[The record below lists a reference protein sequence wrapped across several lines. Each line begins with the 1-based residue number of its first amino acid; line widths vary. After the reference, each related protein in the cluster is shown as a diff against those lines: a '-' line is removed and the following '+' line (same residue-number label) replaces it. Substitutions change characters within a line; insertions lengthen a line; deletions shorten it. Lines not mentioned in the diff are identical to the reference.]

1 MNELSCQSLF
11 DKTIKE
17 YNQNNN
23 KTNKITETG
32 KCSHKNLIIDNNVRQ
47 CSDCGMEVQRDILH
61 DKEWRFYGAA
71 DTRHSSD
78 PNRCQIRKSDERTIY
93 KDVDNMGFSDKII
106 SEADKLYGQVTG
118 GKIFRGNSRKSIVFA
133 CIFHSY
139 KIQGNAQSCESLIK
153 AFSLDRK
160 IALKGLKHVSLNA
173 PKDSKIRNIYITPEH
188 LITEIMDKFEANK
201 NHKDEVLELYEK
213 IKNKS
218 TVINRSRPQ
227 SVASGLVRYY
237 ILLKRKDI
245 PMNEFRS
252 KVELSELTI
261 NRIVK
266 EIEKILGKIN

>member
-1 MNELSCQSLF
+1 MLTKLR
-11 DKTIKE
+11 
-17 YNQNNN
+17 Y
-23 KTNKITETG
+23 
-32 KCSHKNLIIDNNVRQ
+32 ID
-47 CSDCGMEVQRDILH
+47 S
-61 DKEWRFYGAA
+61 
-71 DTRHSSD
+71 
-78 PNRCQIRKSDERTIY
+78 
-93 KDVDNMGFSDKII
+93 
-106 SEADKLYGQVTG
+106 
-118 GKIFRGNSRKSIVFA
+118 
-133 CIFHSY
+133 
-139 KIQGNAQSCESLIK
+139 
-153 AFSLDRK
+153 
-160 IALKGLKHVSLNA
+160 LKHAYTDDFTYLINKFKYFYMTL
-173 PKDSKIRNIYITPEH
+173 KDYNEPEP
-188 LITEIMDKFEANK
+188 IKSEENK